1 MSSLIKELNYYTHKI
16 TSKYS
21 IPHFH
26 TGYELIY
33 AISGRVNIEIN
44 NITHEVIAP
53 AIIMLNPF
61 EWHKIKSA
69 DNCYMRY
76 TLVVNSGGLE
86 GEVNP
91 RLISTLKCRPSG
103 FSNIIPLDQS
113 TTRYVNGIFDTL
125 VKEFNNN
132 YPFSEKFISNEICN
146 LLILIHRLCN
156 TVNNTY
162 NESMMNIQ
170 LYMDENYKDIEN
182 IESVAR
188 KFFISPEYLSRAF
201 KLYSGYTPIEY
212 LSNTRLYQAQL
223 LVTSSSMTATQICR
237 EVGFKDINN
246 FTRQFR
252 LKYGIPPMTFRRI
265 HNSNALVD

>member
-1 MSSLIKELNYYTHKI
+1 MSNLIKELNYYTHKI
-16 TSKYS
+16 TSEYS
-21 IPHFH
+21 VPHFH

-44 NITHEVIAP
+44 NYTHEVIAP

-69 DNCYMRY
+69 DNYYRRY
-76 TLVVNSGGLE
+76 TFVVNSNGLE

-91 RLISTLKCRPSG
+91 RLISTLKCRPYG
-103 FSNIIPLDQS
+103 FSNIIPLDQDA
-113 TTRYVNGIFDTL
+113 TRYVNGIFDTL
-125 VKEFNNN
+125 EKEFKNK
-132 YPFSEKFISNEICN
+132 YPFSEKFTSNEICN

-156 TVNNTY
+156 TANNTY

-170 LYMDENYKDIEN
+170 FYMDENYKDIEN
-182 IESVAR
+182 IESVAK

-223 LVTSSSMTATQICR
+223 LVTGTSMTATQICR

-252 LKYGIPPMTFRRI
+252 LKYGVPPMVFRKL
-265 HNSNALVD
+265 HNDHAIAD